1 MEREGVGERERKKE
15 RGSVHSS
22 EQEGEREGQGDR
34 ECVLAI
40 VGVMGNPTA
49 SQKWSVVAQA

>member
-1 MEREGVGERERKKE
+1 MGERERKKE